1 VLKGLVLSHIVLIMH
16 AQLGIIV
23 KIQSGMNVLKELTMQ
38 FWLPKTFHGVYL
50 YLKDSSQ
57 M

>member
-1 VLKGLVLSHIVLIMH
+1 MH

-38 FWLPKTFHGVYL
+38 FWLLKTLHGVYQ
-50 YLKDSSQ
+50 YLKDTTQ